1 MTLVFGDINP
11 NYHGLHFPDTGLEK
25 PDLPSLLDSVP
36 EKVKGRVHHME
47 EVNARNM
54 ERVQLLDNVVREFY
68 SITAGL
74 VNNGMEVIRGYGK
87 LVTALN
93 ICQQQILRKCGSF
106 VRPPS
111 TLKPTNPVSTAAG
124 LAKKK

>member
-11 NYHGLHFPDTGLEK
+11 NYHGLLFPDTSLEK
-25 PDLPSLLDSVP
+25 LDLASLLDSVQ

-47 EVNARNM
+47 EVDVRNM
-54 ERVQLLDNVVREFY
+54 ERVQLLDNVVRKFY

-87 LVTALN
+87 QATALDV
-93 ICQQQILRKCGSF
+93 QQ
-106 VRPPS
+106 
-111 TLKPTNPVSTAAG
+111 
-124 LAKKK
+124 